1 MLGGPKVESA
11 GGVKR
16 RRGIKDAADSIGDN
30 MISAGASDDTEVI
43 RL

>member
-11 GGVKR
+11 GGVER
-16 RRGIKDAADSIGDN
+16 RRRKEDAADGIGNN
-30 MISAGASDDTEVI
+30 MISAGASDDAEVI